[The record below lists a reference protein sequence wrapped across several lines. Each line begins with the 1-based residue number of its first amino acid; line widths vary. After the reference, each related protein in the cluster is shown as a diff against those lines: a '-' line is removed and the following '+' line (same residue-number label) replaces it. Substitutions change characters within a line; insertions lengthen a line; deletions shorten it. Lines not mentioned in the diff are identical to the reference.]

1 MAVIKDVYAD
11 ELKKRKFERVSGAL
25 CFRAVMLKKLVLQ
38 YQKELNEV
46 NEKINEACE
55 EFVNESK

>member
-1 MAVIKDVYAD
+1 MTVIKDVYAD

-38 YQKELNEV
+38 YQKELDEV

-55 EFVNESK
+55 EFINESK